1 MKDVVKEGK
10 FNEVLV
16 IEERRPDGSL
26 RVAYD
31 YEFCPSSTDQTQAH
45 MSDLNYLIAKFKPD
59 ELAAYMAARNSYRQE
74 ILGHDFSMEPELAD
88 AKAIVNA
95 ARGVMQMLPLEVL
108 RQFNSPLDFLRYLDN
123 PQNQEALIKAGILT
137 RKDMQ
142 PVVGSNGSSSVGSSG
157 TTPPV
162 PGGSA

>member
-1 MKDVVKEGK
+1 MSEIVKEGR
-10 FNEVLV
+10 FNEVIV

-31 YEFCPSSTDQTQAH
+31 FEFCPSLTDQTQAH

-59 ELAAYMAARNSYRQE
+59 ELSAYMAARNSYRQE

-88 AKAIVNA
+88 AKAMVNA
-95 ARGVMQMLPLEVL
+95 ARNVMQMLPAEVL
-108 RQFNSPLDFLRYLDN
+108 QQFHSPLDFLRYLDN

-137 RKDMQ
+137 RKDIK
-142 PVVGSNGSSSVGSSG
+142 PVVGSGSSNGVSGSG